1 MKKFAAKSPVIFEV
15 ILIIAA
21 FVLAL
26 AFGLAAQMAGVD
38 NELAMAVGRIL
49 AGLVLLVVFRECMKG
64 KKQFSGFLI
73 MLPALCFALWNVAN
87 YFFTKGDF
95 NPLTTEIMI
104 LGLAP
109 AIFEEVVFRG
119 IFINNLKKSGRS
131 DMAALLIP
139 ALFFGLIHMTN
150 AVNGD
155 IPQALV
161 QTGYSIVVGLVF
173 GAIYIRSGDLI
184 SVMIAHAAIDITN
197 RVFVASSHTPVPVII
212 AFLVMLA
219 VEAAYAFVLVSRKK
233 QSDQTVPTKRT
244 DS

>member
-1 MKKFAAKSPVIFEV
+1 MQKFATKSPIIFE
-15 ILIIAA
+15 ILLIVAA

-26 AFGLAAQMAGVD
+26 AFGLASQIIGFD

-49 AGLVLLVVFRECMKG
+49 AGLVLLIIFRSCLKNG
-64 KKQFSGFLI
+64 KQFSGFLI
-73 MLPALCFALWNVAN
+73 MLPALGFALWNVAN
-87 YFFTKGDF
+87 HFLTKGDF
-95 NPLTTEIMI
+95 NPLTTEILI

-119 IFINNLKKSGRS
+119 IFIDNLKKSGKS
-131 DMAALLIP
+131 DMAALLIS

-150 AVNGD
+150 AVNGN

-173 GAIYIRSGDLI
+173 GAIYIRTGDLL

-197 RVFVASSHTPVPVII
+197 QIFAAASNTPVPLII
-212 AFLVMLA
+212 AFIVVLA
-219 VEAAYAFVLVSRKK
+219 AEAAYAFVLVSKGK
-233 QSDQTVPTKRT
+233 PAEESDP
-244 DS
+244 D

>member
-1 MKKFAAKSPVIFEV
+1 MQKFATKSPIIFE
-15 ILIIAA
+15 ILLIVAA

-26 AFGLAAQMAGVD
+26 AFGLASQIIGFD

-49 AGLVLLVVFRECMKG
+49 AGLVLLIIFRSCLKKG
-64 KKQFSGFLI
+64 KQFSGFLI
-73 MLPALCFALWNVAN
+73 MLPALGFALWNVAN
-87 YFFTKGDF
+87 HFLTKGDF
-95 NPLTTEIMI
+95 NPLTPEILI

-131 DMAALLIP
+131 DMAALLIS

-150 AVNGD
+150 AVSGN

-173 GAIYIRSGDLI
+173 GAIYIRTGDLL
-184 SVMIAHAAIDITN
+184 SVMIAHAALDITY
-197 RVFVASSHTPVPVII
+197 RVFGSSGNTPIPALI
-212 AFLVMLA
+212 AFLVLLA
-219 VEAAYAFVLVSRKK
+219 AEAVYAFVLVSGKK
-233 QSDQTVPTKRT
+233 SLEKR
-244 DS
+244 

>member
-1 MKKFAAKSPVIFEV
+1 MKKFATKSPIIFEIV
-15 ILIIAA
+15 LIVAA

-26 AFGLAAQMAGVD
+26 AFGLASQIIGFD

-49 AGLVLLVVFRECMKG
+49 AGLVLLIIFRSCLKNG
-64 KKQFSGFLI
+64 KQFSGFLI
-73 MLPALCFALWNVAN
+73 MLPALGFALWNVAN
-87 YFFTKGDF
+87 HFLTKGDF
-95 NPLTTEIMI
+95 NPLTTEILI

-119 IFINNLKKSGRS
+119 IFIDNLKKSGKS
-131 DMAALLIP
+131 DMAALLIS

-150 AVNGD
+150 AVNGN

-173 GAIYIRSGDLI
+173 GAIYIRTGDLL

-197 RVFVASSHTPVPVII
+197 QIFAAASNTPVPLII
-212 AFLVMLA
+212 AFIVVLA
-219 VEAAYAFVLVSRKK
+219 AEAAYAFVLVSKGK
-233 QSDQTVPTKRT
+233 PAEESDP
-244 DS
+244 D